1 MSSKQPR
8 SRTARRRGPDLD
20 HPLNKAMV
28 DTPGFSTPKIRRRLE
43 LGTEERQLILQD
55 AYRLAQAGHTEFEI
69 AQFFG
74 IDRTQL
80 WRWKQMDPAFNE
92 ALKIGSSFANDRVK
106 MSLYHRAIG
115 YSFQSEKI
123 FNNDGMITRAAV
135 IEHVPPDVTSMIFW
149 LKNRDPDNWADVN
162 KTVHS
167 GSVEVDAP
175 DPRKLAMAVM
185 AALREGLEAPV
196 PTIEHKEAA
205 E

>member
-1 MSSKQPR
+1 MAITRK
-8 SRTARRRGPDLD
+8 TKEARRRGPDLD
-20 HPLNKAMV
+20 QPLNRAIV
-28 DTPGFSTPKIRRRLE
+28 DTPGFSTPKIRRRLK

-80 WRWKQMDPAFNE
+80 WRWKQDDPAFNE
-92 ALKIGSSFANDRVK
+92 ALQIGASFANDRVK

-115 YSFQSEKI
+115 YSFHAEKV
-123 FNNDGMITRAAV
+123 FNNDGMITRAPV
-135 IEHVPPDVTSMIFW
+135 IEHVPPDVTAMIFW
-149 LKNRDPDNWADVN
+149 LKNRDPENWVDVN

-167 GSVEVDAP
+167 GSVDIESP